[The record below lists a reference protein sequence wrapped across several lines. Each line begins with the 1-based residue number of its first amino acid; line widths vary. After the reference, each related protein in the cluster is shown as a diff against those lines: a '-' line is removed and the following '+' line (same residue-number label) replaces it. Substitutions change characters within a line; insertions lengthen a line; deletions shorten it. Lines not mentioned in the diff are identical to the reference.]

1 MQQIL
6 IGHLL
11 ASQDCARHYDTKG
24 TEQTKTPALEELT
37 LEEARLLQSLMLPDS
52 QL

>member
-6 IGHLL
+6 IGRLL
-11 ASQDCARHYDTKG
+11 ESQDCARHYDTKG
-24 TEQTKTPALEELT
+24 TKPTKMPALTELT
-37 LEEARLLQSLMLPDS
+37 LEEVRLLQSLMLPDS